1 MSWFKVDDNF
11 WSHPKTFGLSHA
23 AVSLWVRSGS
33 YSGNHLTDGVIE
45 RHVLPLL
52 QGTGDHAD
60 ELVEAGLWIEID
72 EGWAFHDWHKYQPSK
87 AKVEA
92 EREKTKERVA
102 AFRERKK
109 SPLSKEDNPTRPDPA
124 RPPLRVTNGVS
135 NSVTPTVTPESEN
148 PEFAAFWEVY
158 PRKEGKGAARN
169 AYRKALQTVPAETI
183 RKAAERYRD
192 DPNRQAAYTA
202 HASTWLNQERWDD
215 APLPQRQAAT
225 AGDKRM
231 ERNRRIIEWAAEQD
245 AQDNQPA
252 LEAW

>member
-1 MSWFKVDDNF
+1 MTWFKVDDNF

-23 AVSLWVRSGS
+23 AVSLWVRAGS

-45 RHVLPLL
+45 RHVLGLL
-52 QGTGDHAD
+52 QGNDEHAG
-60 ELVEAGLWIEID
+60 ELVDAGLWLEV
-72 EGWAFHDWHKYQPSK
+72 EGGWQFHDWHNYQPSK

-92 EREKTKERVA
+92 EREKTKDRVA
-102 AFRERKK
+102 AYRERKK
-109 SPLSKEDNPTRPDPA
+109 TPLSKELTPTRPDPS
-124 RPPLRVTNGVS
+124 RPLSRVTNGVT
-135 NSVTPTVTPESEN
+135 NGVTPTVTGNDEN
-148 PEFAAFWEVY
+148 PDFAAFWAIY

-169 AYRKALQTVPAETI
+169 AYRKALQNVPAETI

-192 DPNRQAAYTA
+192 DPNRDPAYTA

-215 APLPQRQAAT
+215 APLPNRQAAT

-231 ERNRRIIEWAAEQD
+231 ERNRRLIAWAADQD
-245 AQDNQPA
+245 AQADHPA